1 MTMKKIISILIALLF
16 LCLMQYNATAQKTAA
31 APAAKARPAVAA
43 TSIRNNIQLKSNGFK
58 VLEAYLL
65 FDDGKAVP
73 AGNKV
78 ELNQRVNM
86 ALVIDG
92 GWKVIDGMVYP
103 GASEKITLSNGS
115 VILKEDDL
123 FASYDS
129 TGVSA
134 EDARHIVLKAVIT
147 QIDNKKNYIIV
158 SFKIWDKKGT
168 ASISGSY
175 KFFIK

>member
-1 MTMKKIISILIALLF
+1 MKKTISITITVVTF
-16 LCLMQYNATAQKTAA
+16 FCMMQYNATAQKTAA
-31 APAAKARPAVAA
+31 PVVKAKPATAA
-43 TSIRNNIQLKSNGFK
+43 TSIRNNIQLKSSGLK
-58 VLEAYLL
+58 ILEAYLL

-92 GWKVIDGMVYP
+92 GWKVIDGLVYP
-103 GASEKITLSNGS
+103 GASEKITLSNGN

-123 FASYDS
+123 FTSYDS

-158 SFKIWDKKGT
+158 SFKVWDKKGT
-168 ASISGSY
+168 ASVSGSY